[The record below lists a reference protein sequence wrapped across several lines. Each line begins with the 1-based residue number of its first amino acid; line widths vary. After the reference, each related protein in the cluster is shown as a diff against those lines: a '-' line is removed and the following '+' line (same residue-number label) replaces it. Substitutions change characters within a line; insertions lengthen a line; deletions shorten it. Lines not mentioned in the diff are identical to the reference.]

1 MRYRLILKES
11 KEFVGTFKD
20 TLEVLN
26 SLPEKEQ
33 WYMRSNSGEWKD
45 SPHLLYRYVK
55 KVDGKPVGFVDLYPY
70 KLKSKTMANISIAV
84 KKEYQ
89 HQGISKEL
97 LDKAVEWAKKNNYDL
112 WYAVDIDNKKSLG
125 AAIKYG
131 FKLVARTDDSIY
143 LKLKLRTRLSE
154 SRFLEDTYPKTL
166 YHISGEANLDKI
178 IMKPRVPDMPI
189 KGEDSKIKRISFA
202 ETIDGCLAGI
212 FPIHPGTD
220 LDDPRYTE
228 YPNGYDFY
236 VYTPVGEYSYISN
249 SEIIKR
255 RLVPDA
261 SVSKEVWITSPVKV
275 KKLGKIHVE
284 PFNPK
289 TAKTFTYT
297 MYFKNNT
304 KKGIGVKFKWK
315 WTNKINLREDLGNT
329 PKGYKDITHIIE
341 ECNKWFE
348 ANADKN
354 CNICWN
360 QHMQIKKWALELKKY
375 RSKKGPITFE
385 RDLKELK
392 LKPKKDN
399 EIKMNLD
406 CAILHAF
413 SNWRKNKFDMDDRN
427 RELMY
432 CLIELKE
439 YRKKFGKDKE
449 FSCKI

>member
-1 MRYRLILKES
+1 MKYRLILK
-11 KEFVGTFKD
+11 
-20 TLEVLN
+20 
-26 SLPEKEQ
+26 
-33 WYMRSNSGEWKD
+33 
-45 SPHLLYRYVK
+45 
-55 KVDGKPVGFVDLYPY
+55 
-70 KLKSKTMANISIAV
+70 
-84 KKEYQ
+84 
-89 HQGISKEL
+89 
-97 LDKAVEWAKKNNYDL
+97 
-112 WYAVDIDNKKSLG
+112 
-125 AAIKYG
+125 
-131 FKLVARTDDSIY
+131 
-143 LKLKLRTRLSE
+143 
-154 SRFLEDTYPKTL
+154 
-166 YHISGEANLDKI
+166 
-178 IMKPRVPDMPI
+178 
-189 KGEDSKIKRISFA
+189 
-202 ETIDGCLAGI
+202 
-212 FPIHPGTD
+212 
-220 LDDPRYTE
+220 
-228 YPNGYDFY
+228 
-236 VYTPVGEYSYISN
+236 
-249 SEIIKR
+249 
-255 RLVPDA
+255 
-261 SVSKEVWITSPVKV
+261 
-275 KKLGKIHVE
+275 
-284 PFNPK
+284 
-289 TAKTFTYT
+289 
-297 MYFKNNT
+297 
-304 KKGIGVKFKWK
+304 
-315 WTNKINLREDLGNT
+315 EDLGNT